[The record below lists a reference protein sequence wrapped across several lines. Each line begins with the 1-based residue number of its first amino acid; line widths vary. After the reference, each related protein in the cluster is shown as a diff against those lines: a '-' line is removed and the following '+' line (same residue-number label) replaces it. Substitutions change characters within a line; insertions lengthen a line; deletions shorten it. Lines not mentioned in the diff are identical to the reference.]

1 MNKSHQLQKD
11 GISLKTLHIAMI
23 ICAVVICLLLVFSTY
38 ESASVFS
45 SLSKATGSY
54 IVRQKA
60 AHELMEASDYLT
72 EMTQRFTLEGDAQF
86 LDNYFEEAFV
96 SRRREESI
104 TSMSEG
110 ETESDLM
117 KQLQEAMDESTSLM
131 YREYYAMKLVIEA
144 KEIRDYPDTLRGIEL
159 KEEDSFLSAD
169 EKMDLA
175 QKMVMGT
182 EYYNRK
188 ETIRTKLKAGLESL
202 DRRMST
208 TRQNTSD
215 ELNSRLTLVRVVIAI
230 LTAAI
235 LLLIWLTARLG
246 TIPLMEAG
254 KKAEAGEAIPVTGAK
269 EFRRLAGK
277 YNEMLEKLH
286 ESKEADL

>member
-72 EMTQRFTLEGDAQF
+72 EMAQRFTLEGDTQF
-86 LDNYFEEAFV
+86 LDHYFEEAFV

-104 TSMSEG
+104 TSMSDG
-110 ETESDLM
+110 ETESDIM

-188 ETIRTKLKAGLESL
+188 EVIRTKLKAGLENL
-202 DRRMST
+202 DRRMSA

-215 ELNSRLTLVRVVIAI
+215 ELNSRLTLARVVIAV

-235 LLLIWLTARLG
+235 LLLIWLTAHLG
-246 TIPLMEAG
+246 TIPLMKAAQ
-254 KKAEAGEAIPVTGAK
+254 KAEAGETIPVTGAK

-277 YNEMLEKLH
+277 YNEMLEKRH

>member
-1 MNKSHQLQKD
+1 MNKDQQVRKD
-11 GISLKTLHIAMI
+11 GISLRNVHIAMI
-23 ICAVVICLLLVFSTY
+23 VCAVIISLLLIFSTY
-38 ESASVFS
+38 ESSSVFS
-45 SLSKATGSY
+45 SLSKATGNY

-72 EMTQRFTLEGDAQF
+72 EMAQRFTLEGDTQY

-104 TSMSEG
+104 TSMSED
-110 ETESDLM
+110 ETESDLVT
-117 KQLQEAMDESTSLM
+117 QLREAMDESTSLM

-159 KEEDSFLSAD
+159 KEEDSFLSAE

-188 ETIRTKLKAGLESL
+188 EVIRTKLKAGLEAL
-202 DRRMST
+202 DKRMST
-208 TRQNTSD
+208 TRQNTSA
-215 ELNSRLTLVRVVIAI
+215 ELNNRLMAVRVVIAV
-230 LTAAI
+230 LMLAI
-235 LLLIWLTARLG
+235 LVLIWLTARLG
-246 TIPLMEAG
+246 TMPLLEAAE
-254 KKAEAGEAIPVTGAK
+254 KAEAGKAISVKGAK

-286 ESKEADL
+286 ESKEENQ

>member
-1 MNKSHQLQKD
+1 MTNGGRRMNKSHQLQKD

-72 EMTQRFTLEGDAQF
+72 EMTQRFTLEGDTQF

-117 KQLQEAMDESTSLM
+117 NQLQEAMDELRLRVDPLTFQAFELYGMQDRPASEVAETLELSRDQL
-131 YREYYAMKLVIEA
+131 YVAKSRCLKILREIVARENQFDGDLRL
-144 KEIRDYPDTLRGIEL
+144 EI
-159 KEEDSFLSAD
+159 
-169 EKMDLA
+169 
-175 QKMVMGT
+175 
-182 EYYNRK
+182 
-188 ETIRTKLKAGLESL
+188 
-202 DRRMST
+202 
-208 TRQNTSD
+208 
-215 ELNSRLTLVRVVIAI
+215 
-230 LTAAI
+230 
-235 LLLIWLTARLG
+235 
-246 TIPLMEAG
+246 
-254 KKAEAGEAIPVTGAK
+254 
-269 EFRRLAGK
+269 
-277 YNEMLEKLH
+277 
-286 ESKEADL
+286 

>member
-1 MNKSHQLQKD
+1 MNKRDQLQKD
-11 GISLKTLHIAMI
+11 GVSLKTVHIAMI
-23 ICAVVICLLLVFSTY
+23 ICAVVICLLLLFSTY

-45 SLSKATGSY
+45 SLSKATGRY

-72 EMTQRFTLEGDAQF
+72 EMAQRFTLEGDTQF
-86 LDNYFEEAFV
+86 LDHYFEEAFV

-117 KQLQEAMDESTSLM
+117 NQLQEAMDESTSLM

-175 QKMVMGT
+175 QKMVMGA

-235 LLLIWLTARLG
+235 LLLIWLTAHLG
-246 TIPLMEAG
+246 TIPLMKAAQ
-254 KKAEAGEAIPVTGAK
+254 KAEAGETIPVTGAK